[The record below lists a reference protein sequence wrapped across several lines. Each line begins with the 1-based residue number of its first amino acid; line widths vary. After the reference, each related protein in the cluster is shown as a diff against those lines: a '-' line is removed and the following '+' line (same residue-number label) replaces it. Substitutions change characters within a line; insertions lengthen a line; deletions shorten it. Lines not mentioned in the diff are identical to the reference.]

1 MRFHYQALQADGR
14 VLTGQVEAESP
25 RGAYR
30 DLARRGIRPTAIT
43 PAVARV
49 RARLSTRKKA
59 SRRDELYLLKEL
71 HALVA
76 GGVPI
81 AEAVGALEEAATH
94 PALAAAFARL
104 HAGLRR
110 GERFAMAFARCFPAF
125 PLYIHRIIEAGDM
138 SGRLGEA
145 LADAAVEVEREARV
159 RREMRSALVYPAF
172 LIAVGFLA
180 ILFMFVVVVP
190 RFAVIFRGKFDQLPW
205 LSYVVIAGGMW
216 IREHLMLGAMV
227 VIAVAAGLTYAFREP
242 EVRDRLRARL
252 ARLPLLDVWMA
263 EVETARWAAVIARLL
278 ENRVPLM
285 SSLELARRALRDR
298 AVQAR
303 MAQVERAVR
312 SGRTLST
319 ALEDHHLLPTTAL
332 SLIRVGERS
341 GNLPEMMR
349 SVAAIYD
356 EIVKN
361 RVKTVLA
368 IIEPTAILLIGG
380 VIGLMAVAIF
390 LAITTINNVP
400 GL

>member
-1 MRFHYQALQADGR
+1 MRFHYQALQTDGR

-30 DLARRGIRPTAIT
+30 DLARRGIRPMAIT
-43 PAVARV
+43 PAVAR
-49 RARLSTRKKA
+49 ARTGFARRKKA
-59 SRRDELYLLKEL
+59 GRRDELYLLKEL

-81 AEAVGALEEAATH
+81 AEAVAALEEAAAH
-94 PALAAAFARL
+94 PALAAAFTRL
-104 HAGLRR
+104 HAGLHR
-110 GERFAMAFARCFPAF
+110 GERFAAAFARCFPAF
-125 PLYIHRIIEAGDM
+125 PAHIHRIIDAGDM

-145 LADAAVEVEREARV
+145 LADAAAEVEREAGFRS
-159 RREMRSALVYPAF
+159 ELRSALVYPAF

-180 ILFMFVVVVP
+180 ILFMFAVVVP
-190 RFAVIFRGKFDQLPW
+190 RFAVMFRGKYDQLPW
-205 LSYVVIAGGMW
+205 LSYAVIAGGMW
-216 IREHLMLGAMV
+216 VREHVMLGTMV
-227 VIAVAAGLTYAFREP
+227 GIAVAVAVTYAFREP
-242 EVRDRLRARL
+242 QIRNWLRARL
-252 ARLPLLDVWMA
+252 ARLPLLGGWLA
-263 EVETARWAAVIARLL
+263 EVETARWAAVLARLL

-285 SSLELARRALRDR
+285 ASLELARHALRGSDM
-298 AVQAR
+298 QAR

-312 SGRTLST
+312 SGR
-319 ALEDHHLLPTTAL
+319 ALAAALDDHHLLPTTAL

-349 SVAAIYD
+349 SVAAIYH

-361 RVKTVLA
+361 RVKAILA
-368 IIEPTAILLIGG
+368 VIEPTAILLIGG
-380 VIGLMAVAIF
+380 MIGLMAVAIF

>member
-14 VLTGQVEAESP
+14 VLTGQVDAESP
-25 RGAYR
+25 RRAYR

-43 PAVARV
+43 PAATRV
-49 RARLSTRKKA
+49 RTGFAARKKA
-59 SRRDELYLLKEL
+59 GRRDELYLLKEL

-81 AEAVGALEEAATH
+81 AEAVGALEEAAAH
-94 PALAAAFARL
+94 PALAGALARL
-104 HAGLRR
+104 HAGLHR
-110 GERFAMAFARCFPAF
+110 GERFAAAFARCFPAF
-125 PLYIHRIIEAGDM
+125 PDYIQRVIEAGDM

-145 LADAAVEVEREARV
+145 LADAAAEIEREARF
-159 RREMRSALVYPAF
+159 RGELRGALVYPAF
-172 LIAVGFLA
+172 LIGVGFLA

-190 RFAVIFRGKFDQLPW
+190 RFAVMFRGKFDQLPW
-205 LSYVVIAGGMW
+205 LSYAVIAGGMW
-216 IREHLMLGAMV
+216 IREHLMLGTIVGSA
-227 VIAVAAGLTYAFREP
+227 IAAGVVYAVREP
-242 EVRDRLRARL
+242 EIRNRVRARL
-252 ARLPLLDVWMA
+252 ARLPLLGGWLA
-263 EVETARWAAVIARLL
+263 EIETARWAAVLARLL

-285 SSLELARRALRDR
+285 ASLELARRALRGSGT
-298 AVQAR
+298 QAR
-303 MAQVERAVR
+303 MVQVERAVR
-312 SGRTLST
+312 SGRALAA
-319 ALEDHHLLPTTAL
+319 ALEDNHLLPTTAL

-361 RVKTVLA
+361 RVKTILA
-368 IIEPTAILLIGG
+368 IIEPTAILLIGV